1 MTDIISTLGVLIL
14 LVVIFVF
21 LGILGWV
28 CELLK
33 YVFEFLWE
41 GLIKGLGCLFWVFI
55 IFCLLI
61 VLLL

>member
-1 MTDIISTLGVLIL
+1 MTAIISALEVLIS

-21 LGILGWV
+21 LGILGWA
-28 CELLK
+28 CELFK
-33 YVFEFLWE
+33 YVFEFLWK

-61 VLLL
+61 VLFL